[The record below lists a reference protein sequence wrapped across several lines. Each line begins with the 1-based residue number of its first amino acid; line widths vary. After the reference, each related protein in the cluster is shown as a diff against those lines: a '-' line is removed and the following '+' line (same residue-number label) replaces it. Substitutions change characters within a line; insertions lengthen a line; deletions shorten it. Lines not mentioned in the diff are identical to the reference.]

1 MNYIKNILIC
11 FQLLMMSHSVIGFID
26 KDQLEVGDIILIPV
40 KCYVCSAI
48 EVNTNSRF
56 SHLGIVINK
65 QKEVAHAL
73 GKVKKEPLTNFLKMK
88 DPSREAAVVR
98 LVGLNFRTRQD
109 MTKEFYK
116 NYLGAFRMIQNFFG
130 IITISTS
137 RKNFTAVSL
146 SPNF

>member
-26 KDQLEVGDIILIPV
+26 KDQLEVRDIILIPV

-65 QKEVAHAL
+65 QKKL
-73 GKVKKEPLTNFLKMK
+73 LMPLVK
-88 DPSREAAVVR
+88 
-98 LVGLNFRTRQD
+98 
-109 MTKEFYK
+109 
-116 NYLGAFRMIQNFFG
+116 
-130 IITISTS
+130 
-137 RKNFTAVSL
+137 
-146 SPNF
+146 